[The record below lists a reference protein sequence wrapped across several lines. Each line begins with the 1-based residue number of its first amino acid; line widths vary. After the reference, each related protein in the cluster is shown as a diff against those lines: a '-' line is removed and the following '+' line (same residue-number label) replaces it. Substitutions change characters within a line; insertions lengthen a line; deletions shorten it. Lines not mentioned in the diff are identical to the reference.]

1 MRGATDMPG
10 WGSVVLGS
18 TNGEFMIPFLQGDCA
33 VNCDIVTMFRQR
45 QKGNVPGARVP
56 SMKHEYGS
64 VEVLCERA
72 NRSVFVADEGGVL
85 LERTEEKQF
94 ALSEEIRGS

>member
-72 NRSVFVADEGGVL
+72 NRNEAGVL
-85 LERTEEKQF
+85 LERAEEKRF